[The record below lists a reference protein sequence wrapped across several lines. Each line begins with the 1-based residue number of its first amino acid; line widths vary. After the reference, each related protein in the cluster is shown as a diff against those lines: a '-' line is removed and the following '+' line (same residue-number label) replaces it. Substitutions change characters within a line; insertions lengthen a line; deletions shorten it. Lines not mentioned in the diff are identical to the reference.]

1 MTEISSDVLIMDI
14 ETETFGLPDP
24 EKDRLKF
31 FGCYSYKTKKFYMI
45 TNKNDIQRVIKAH
58 KYLVGFNNK
67 KYDDIILAREGL
79 DLNYKITVDLM
90 EIFKK
95 RASSMKIKKGMLGD
109 LLMSYSLDFITK
121 TLDLVD
127 DGGKLQIDFNIFKKN
142 EWTIQELGLI
152 KVYLERDIEITK
164 KLYEW
169 CEEYFE
175 SFKGYLLEEDVR
187 KKVYLTSSTASFT
200 YKVMCKEL
208 GLKPEFAN
216 VDEDNSEMYEG
227 GYVAYPAGEKFEDD
241 ISMWDYSSLYPSI
254 FIQCNL
260 FSYNCKCCTQEE
272 KWHGK
277 GFFKVEGYYCSKKQ
291 GRVEELY
298 KKLFL
303 LKKEYTRTKNP
314 LAYSTKLLLNSG
326 YGVTANP
333 CFKNLYN
340 KVGASDCCAIGRQM
354 ILYTRKRFRE
364 EGYKNLMSDTDSV
377 VVKHPEGKTTNDAG
391 ELGKKI
397 VLELQEYVPFPW

>member
-1 MTEISSDVLIMDI
+1 MESDALIIDI
-14 ETETFGLPDP
+14 ETKTFGRPDP
-24 EKDRLKF
+24 EKDMMKF
-31 FGCYSYKTKKFYMI
+31 FGCYSYKSGKFYML
-45 TNKNDIQRVIKAH
+45 TNKNDIQRVINAH
-58 KYLVGFNNK
+58 KYIIGFNHK
-67 KYDDIILAREGL
+67 MYDLPILKREGINL
-79 DLNYKITVDLM
+79 DYKIPIDLM

-95 RASSMKIKKGMLGD
+95 RASSMKTKKGMLGD

-127 DGGKLQIDFNIFKKN
+127 DGTKGKIDFNIFKKDS
-142 EWTIQELGLI
+142 WTPEELATI
-152 KVYLERDIEITK
+152 REYLELDIMLTK

-169 CEEYFE
+169 CEDYFE
-175 SFKGYLLEEDVR
+175 SFKGYVTEDDVR
-187 KKVYLTSSTASFT
+187 KKVYLTASTASFT

-208 GLKPEFAN
+208 GMEAEFAN
-216 VDEDNSEMYEG
+216 ADGDSEMYEG
-227 GYVAYPAGEKFEDD
+227 GYVAYPAGEKFEDN
-241 ISMWDYSSLYPSI
+241 MCMLDYSSLYPSI

-260 FSYNCKCCTQEE
+260 FSHNCTCCTQEE

-277 GFFKVEGYYCSKKQ
+277 GFFKVDGYYCTKKQ
-291 GRVEELY
+291 GPIEELY

-303 LKKEYTRTKNP
+303 LKKEYTKTKSP
-314 LAYSTKLLLNSG
+314 FAYITKLLLNSG

-333 CFKNLYN
+333 CFKNMYN
-340 KVGASDCCAIGRQM
+340 KMGASDCCAIGRQM

-377 VVKHPEGKTTNDAG
+377 VVKYPDGKTVTDAV

-397 VLELQEYVPFPW
+397 VLELQEYVSFPW